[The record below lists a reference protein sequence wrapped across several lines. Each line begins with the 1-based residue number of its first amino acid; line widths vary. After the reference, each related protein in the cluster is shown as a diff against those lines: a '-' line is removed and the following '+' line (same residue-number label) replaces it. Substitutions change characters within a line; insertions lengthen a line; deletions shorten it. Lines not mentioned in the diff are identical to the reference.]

1 MATAASANAK
11 RIVLLLWALVA
22 FFYFYLS
29 YDYVRVTM
37 NDRQFEDYMH
47 YVVQIAGTDR
57 RPAKE
62 IRALLLVKSEEL
74 ALPLSGA
81 QISILG
87 GGDSLSVTVNYDV
100 DIDIPLI
107 QRQIYTKHFEHIVK
121 YSGPK

>member
-1 MATAASANAK
+1 MAKAASANAK
-11 RIVLLLWALVA
+11 RIVLILWVLVA

-29 YDYVRVTM
+29 YDYIRLTM
-37 NDRQFEDYMH
+37 HDRQFEDYMQ

-74 ALPLSGA
+74 ALPIKGE

-87 GGDSLSVTVNYDV
+87 GGESLNVSVDYNV
-100 DIDIPLI
+100 DIDVPIV
-107 QRQIYTKHFEHIVK
+107 QHQIYTKHFEHNIR
-121 YSGPK
+121 YHQN